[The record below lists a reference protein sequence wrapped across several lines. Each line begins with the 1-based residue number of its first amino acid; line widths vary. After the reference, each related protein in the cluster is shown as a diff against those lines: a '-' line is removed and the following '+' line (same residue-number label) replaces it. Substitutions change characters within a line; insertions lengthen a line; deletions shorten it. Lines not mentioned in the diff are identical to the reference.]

1 MKARIKSITIQNFKG
16 CRDKSYDFDGKN
28 TTISGENASGKT
40 TVLDAFWWL
49 LFNKDSMGNEK
60 FAIRPLDESG
70 NRIDNVEIKVTA
82 VLEVEGKEKK
92 FSKIQKQKWVKRRGS
107 DVTEL
112 QGNENIYEID
122 GYPRSEKDY
131 KSEIADIVGEDIF
144 KMLTNPAY
152 FPSLKWKEQRDILM
166 RFIGEFSDYELASRN
181 SDFSLIMDEL
191 SKAPSTTDIL
201 AKYQKMLKE
210 WKGKQSEIP
219 VRIDELEKSKTDI
232 DVAEL
237 ELGKKAVL
245 ELIKSNKEKQENA
258 SAQYSEYQKM
268 SDGILQLKFKISDM
282 ERVANEENSKLR
294 RGIELKISEGKSILQ
309 KEKSD
314 LSDVEMRISKTKS
327 SIETLTESIDSYREE
342 YKRSH
347 SLEFDENSLVCS
359 YCGQEYP
366 SDKKEQLKAEFEE
379 KKSKELKRITDMGNK
394 TKEMIDREKE
404 VLAELE
410 KELPKHK
417 ESIETL
423 LKSIL
428 LLEEELSKITS
439 SIDISQTEEYKK
451 IEKDIS
457 EKEKAMLEMNNSDD
471 LRNAL
476 VLEEKELNEKLISFE
491 REIAKASQ
499 NVEIDERISELQSEQ
514 REVAQKVMS
523 AEGMIYK
530 VEQFIRYKMD
540 CVSEEINKRFDGV
553 NFKLF
558 ENQINGGLKETC
570 ELTVNGV
577 PYGSLNAGHRIVAGL
592 QIIKALQELYEI
604 CMPVFVDNAET
615 VNSFN
620 IPNMD
625 CQMILLKV
633 SDEKEIK
640 VESEE

>member
-1 MKARIKSITIQNFKG
+1 MKAKIKSITIQNFKG
-16 CRDKSYDFDGKN
+16 CRDKAYDFDGKN
-28 TTISGENASGKT
+28 TIISGQNASGKT

-70 NRIDNVEIKVTA
+70 NRIDNLEIKVTA
-82 VLEVEGKEKK
+82 VLEVEGKEKE

-112 QGNENIYEID
+112 QGNENLYEID

-131 KSEIADIVGEDIF
+131 KTEIADIVGEDIF

-166 RFIGEFSDYELASRN
+166 RFVGEFSDYELAIRN

-210 WKGKQSEIP
+210 WRGKQSEIP

-294 RGIELKISEGKSILQ
+294 KGIELKISEGKSLLQ
-309 KEKSD
+309 KGKYD
-314 LSDVEMRISKTKS
+314 LSDVEMRISEKKS

-347 SLEFDENSLVCS
+347 SLVFDKNSLVCS

-366 SDKKEQLKAEFEE
+366 FDKKEQLKAEFEE

-394 TKEMIDREKE
+394 TKEMLDREKE

-423 LKSIL
+423 LKSIS
-428 LLEEELSKITS
+428 LLEEELSKIPS
-439 SIDISQTEEYKK
+439 SIDISQTDEYKK
-451 IEKDIS
+451 IEKDIL

-471 LRNAL
+471 LRRAL

-540 CVSEEINKRFDGV
+540 CVSEEINKRFEGV

-615 VNSFN
+615 VNTFN

-640 VESEE
+640 LESEE

>member
-1 MKARIKSITIQNFKG
+1 MKAKIKSITIHNFKG
-16 CRDKSYDFDGKN
+16 CRDKTYDFDGKK
-28 TTISGENASGKT
+28 TIISGQNASGKT

-82 VLEVEGKEKK
+82 VLKVEGKEKE

-107 DVTEL
+107 NVTEL
-112 QGNENIYEID
+112 QGNENLYEID

-166 RFIGEFSDYELASRN
+166 RFVGEFSDYELASRN

-210 WKGKQSEIP
+210 WRGKQSEIP

-258 SAQYSEYQKM
+258 SAKYSEYQKM

-294 RGIELKISEGKSILQ
+294 KGIELKISEGKSLLQ
-309 KEKSD
+309 KEKYD

-327 SIETLTESIDSYREE
+327 SIETLKESIDSYREE

-366 SDKKEQLKAEFEE
+366 SDKKEQLKSEFEE
-379 KKSKELKRITDMGNK
+379 KKSKELNRITDMGNK
-394 TKEMIDREKE
+394 TKEMLDREKE

-423 LKSIL
+423 LKSIS
-428 LLEEELSKITS
+428 LLEEELSKIPS
-439 SIDISQTEEYKK
+439 SIDISQTDEYKK
-451 IEKDIS
+451 IEKDIL
-457 EKEKAMLEMNNSDD
+457 EKEKSMLEMNNSDD

-499 NVEIDERISELQSEQ
+499 NAEIDERISELQSEQ

-540 CVSEEINKRFDGV
+540 CVSEEINKRFEGV
-553 NFKLF
+553 NFILF

-592 QIIKALQELYEI
+592 QIIKALQVLYEI

-615 VNSFN
+615 VNKFN

-640 VESEE
+640 LESEE

>member
-1 MKARIKSITIQNFKG
+1 MKAKIKSITIQNFKG
-16 CRDKSYDFDGKN
+16 CRDKYYDFDGKN

-40 TVLDAFWWL
+40 TILDAFWWL

-60 FAIRPLDESG
+60 FAIRPLDDSG

-82 VLEVEGKEKK
+82 VLEVEGKEKE

-112 QGNENIYEID
+112 QGNENLYEID

-131 KSEIADIVGEDIF
+131 KTEIADIVGEDIF

-166 RFIGEFSDYELASRN
+166 RFVGEFSDYEIASRN

-294 RGIELKISEGKSILQ
+294 RGIELKISEGKLLLQ

-314 LSDVEMRISKTKS
+314 LSDMEMRISKTKS
-327 SIETLTESIDSYREE
+327 SIETLAETIDSYREE

-347 SLEFDENSLVCS
+347 NLVFNENSLVCS

-394 TKEMIDREKE
+394 TKEMFDREKE

-423 LKSIL
+423 LKSIS
-428 LLEEELSKITS
+428 LLEEELSKIPS
-439 SIDISQTEEYKK
+439 SIDISQTDEYKK
-451 IEKDIS
+451 IERDIL
-457 EKEKAMLEMNNSDD
+457 EKEKSMLEMNNSDD

-499 NVEIDERISELQSEQ
+499 NAEIDERISELQSEQ

-592 QIIKALQELYEI
+592 QIIKALQELYQI

-615 VNSFN
+615 VNTFN